1 VYDEQPTTIRHKSPN
16 ATVCLIL
23 NDLNISIPPF
33 ISFTIKQTVA
43 FGLLCLIVV
52 GCSSYTPY
60 RYSFSLI
67 EPQNETRQNDVV
79 WQAMSFEDSDV
90 EFRFVPSSEN
100 IHVTIKNKT
109 DQEIDLVRDN
119 AEYIDY
125 SGESHRIHYGY
136 DYVREVT
143 NFVVTNDLFV
153 PLWRIDPNSE
163 ITGYVWINIW
173 PDFCIGNS
181 RGAFTD
187 SQINYLM
194 EPFFPRYSFE
204 GKGEDLKGSTFNL
217 ILPIDFGEYVHD
229 YTFTFKIDD
238 VL

>member
-1 VYDEQPTTIRHKSPN
+1 VKGGMEMFKSFN
-16 ATVCLIL
+16 
-23 NDLNISIPPF
+23 
-33 ISFTIKQTVA
+33 IKQTIA

-67 EPQNETRQNDVV
+67 EPRNETRQNDVV
-79 WQAMSFEDSDV
+79 GQAMSFADSDV

-109 DQEIDLVRDN
+109 DHVIDLIRDK
-119 AEYIDY
+119 AEYIDR
-125 SGESHRIHYGY
+125 SGESHRIHFGY
-136 DYVREVT
+136 DYSHEVL
-143 NFVVTNDLFV
+143 NFAVNNGLFA
-153 PLWRIDPNSE
+153 PSLRIDPDSE

-173 PDFCIGNS
+173 PDFCIGDGRVS
-181 RGAFTD
+181 FTD
-187 SQINYLM
+187 TQVNYLK

-204 GKGEDLKGSTFNL
+204 GSVEHLISSTFNL
-217 ILPIDFGEYVHD
+217 ILPIDFGEYVRD
-229 YTFTFKIDD
+229 YAFTFKIDD